1 MTIRAH
7 QPITGLHFVDWQLI
21 CMLGHAHYLCRAHIM
36 IRVRAMVKDR
46 LRLSCHVTCADS
58 AKICCISN
66 IWSVCKNNLIQ
77 QNLLCQQKCMA
88 TTRQK
93 MLYKQI
99 FAVSAK
105 ISWFSRNTLC
115 QQTCCW
121 VSKLPGDV
129 TTTKML
135 SKQKFAKIRWSS
147 AVLAKFDESSLTQ
160 QLTST
165 TDYDCTLSPSFL
177 FLVTPLATQCWL
189 WLVFYSFCIANLM
202 ALWYVIYFR
211 F

>member
-1 MTIRAH
+1 MTSANQDQIETDPHFCMLAIRNSSSKRVTRGH
-7 QPITGLHFVDWQLI
+7 QPITGLHFVDWHLI
-21 CMLGHAHYLCRAHIM
+21 CILGHAHYLCHAQIMVRVMVRA
-36 IRVRAMVKDR
+36 RVRV
-46 LRLSCHVTCADS
+46 SCHVTCADS

-88 TTRQK
+88 MTRQK

-129 TTTKML
+129 TTKD
-135 SKQKFAKIRWSS
+135 A
-147 AVLAKFDESSLTQ
+147 E
-160 QLTST
+160 
-165 TDYDCTLSPSFL
+165 
-177 FLVTPLATQCWL
+177 
-189 WLVFYSFCIANLM
+189 
-202 ALWYVIYFR
+202 
-211 F
+211 